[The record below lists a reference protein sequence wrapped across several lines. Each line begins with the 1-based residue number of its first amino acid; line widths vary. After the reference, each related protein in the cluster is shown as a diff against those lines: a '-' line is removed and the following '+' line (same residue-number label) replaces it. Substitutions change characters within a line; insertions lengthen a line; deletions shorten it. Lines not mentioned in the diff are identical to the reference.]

1 MTSSSDAR
9 TVLVTGA
16 TGNTGRATVK
26 ESLALGLRV
35 RALVRGHDER
45 SRALADLGAEIV
57 VGDLLEINTLRPA
70 LEGADAAYFVF
81 PIDPGLVHAAVNFAQ
96 AVKETGVPSTLNLS
110 QRSVN
115 RESVSPS
122 CRDTFLAEEVFNW
135 SGLDVTHLRPT
146 VFLDQ
151 LFYPWVLAP
160 LQQGVLRIPAGQGRC
175 APVASQ
181 DQGRAIAALLK
192 EPARRAGRIT
202 ALSGPVEMDFE
213 QLAAE
218 LSDALG
224 RKIAYQDQPLE
235 EYAAGL
241 RELGL
246 PPHLVDSIAGI
257 WADYQDGRMAGSDDH
272 IEEITG
278 KRSMTVGEFARA
290 HASLLNATGR
300 HDR

>member
-1 MTSSSDAR
+1 MPSSTDTR

-16 TGNTGRATVK
+16 TGNTGQAAVK
-26 ESLALGLRV
+26 ESLALGMRV

-45 SRALADLGAEIV
+45 SQALADLGAEIV
-57 VGDLLEINTLRPA
+57 VGDLLEINTVRPA
-70 LEGADAAYFVF
+70 MEGADAAYFVF
-81 PIDPGLVHAAVNFAQ
+81 PIDSGLVHAAVNFAQ
-96 AVKETGVPSTLNLS
+96 SVKETGVRTALHLS

-122 CRDTFLAEEVFNW
+122 CRDTYLAEEVFNW

-146 VFLDQ
+146 MFLDQ
-151 LFYPWVLAP
+151 LLYPWVLAP
-160 LQQGVLRIPAGQGRC
+160 LQQGVLRMPAGQGRC
-175 APVASQ
+175 APVATQ
-181 DQGRAIAALLK
+181 DQGRAIGALLK
-192 EPARRAGRIT
+192 EPDKRVGRVT

-224 RKIAYQDQPLE
+224 RKIVFQDLPLE
-235 EYAAGL
+235 EYAADL

-246 PPHLVDSIAGI
+246 APFLVDSITGI
-257 WADYQDGRMAGSDDH
+257 MADYQEGRMAGSDDN
-272 IEEITG
+272 IEKITG

-290 HASLLNATGR
+290 HAHVINAGR
-300 HDR
+300 

>member
-1 MTSSSDAR
+1 MSSSTDTR

-16 TGNTGRATVK
+16 SGNTGRAAVK
-26 ESLALGLRV
+26 ESLALGMRV

-57 VGDLLEINTLRPA
+57 VGDQLEINTLRPA

-81 PIDPGLVHAAVNFAQ
+81 PIDPGLIHAAVNFAQ
-96 AVKETGVPSTLNLS
+96 AVKETGVPTALNLS

-122 CRDTFLAEEVFNW
+122 CRDTFIAEELFNW

-151 LFYPWVLAP
+151 LLYPWVLGP
-160 LQQGVLRIPAGQGRC
+160 LQQGVLRLPAGQGRC
-175 APVASQ
+175 APVAAQ

-192 EPARRAGRIT
+192 EPGKRVGKVT

-224 RKIAYQDQPLE
+224 RKIVYQDLPLE

-246 PPHLVDSIAGI
+246 PPFLVDSIAGI
-257 WADYQDGRMAGSDDH
+257 MADYQDGRMAGSDH
-272 IEEITG
+272 NIEKITG
-278 KRSMTVGEFARA
+278 TRSMTVGEFARA
-290 HASLLNATGR
+290 HAHLINTGGA
-300 HDR
+300 